1 MFNANCHLKR
11 ELGTLC
17 NISANWARSVADFF
31 LPESILT
38 CLSFSKKNCKEKLKL
53 FLLMY

>member
-17 NISANWARSVADFF
+17 NASANWARSVSDFF
-31 LPESILT
+31 LSESILT
-38 CLSFSKKNCKEKLKL
+38 CLPFKKIAKKKLKF